1 MKKQLQKNLAKFA
14 LATLIGG
21 SLLLLAACS
30 KGSGDEPQDGDMTE
44 ITVNLAGIEGE
55 ISEELLLSS
64 SVNGKARSQQLPQE
78 DISAYTLPDF
88 DAQVAQPADDDYA
101 VNALQKGATVRN
113 TSSGKRMVAVPLGLR
128 VRYRIV
134 LYRANG
140 TFHASQQGI
149 VGTQLRINVARGE
162 TYRWYAY
169 SYNDTLPVADLT
181 DYNNPVVPTSVTRDL
196 ITATGTQN
204 ISASGNTP
212 LNIVMLHRTNRVAV
226 EINTMGMF
234 STLTGVT
241 VTLGGNYFTSGGSCN
256 LLTGAVTGG
265 TTATSPVYTVAN
277 LPNLPGTTTGDQ
289 KVAYYY
295 TVSNTAIPTMRV
307 TLSGLSV
314 TPYGTPT
321 ARNFTSSA
329 AFQFNVTAFTTAGRS
344 KKARIDLIESPLTL
358 GSARWARSNLF
369 LNGGV
374 TTGHNPY
381 RFYSTNAY
389 QTARESYW
397 PWRGLTPGGQAG
409 TGDPC
414 GRVYPVGAWRTP
426 LPEEYQSI
434 LSTAHTFGTATGRP
448 IIYTTST
455 GTVSPYPSN
464 QLSFYANGF
473 GNTIALIND
482 IVNIGL
488 DYNQQGTRAH
498 LWADDQILNVVAGI
512 GTFYYLG
519 TNNPGGFLDPAAQ
532 NTQVVTALLNNINVP
547 LLGINIL
554 SAGYRNVRCVRNPT
568 VPTTTVP

>member
-14 LATLIGG
+14 FITVLGG
-21 SLLLLAACS
+21 SILLLAGCS
-30 KGSGDEPQDGDMTE
+30 KGGGEELQDGDMTE

-64 SVNGKARSQQLPQE
+64 SVNGKAKSKQVPQE

-101 VNALQKGATVRN
+101 VNALQKGVTVRN
-113 TSSGKRMVAVPLGLR
+113 TSGGKRMVAVPLASR

-140 TFHASQQGI
+140 MFHASQQGI

-169 SYNDTLPVADLT
+169 SYNDTLAVADLA
-181 DYNNPVVPTSVTRDL
+181 DYNNPVVPTSSTRDL

-241 VTLGGNYFTSGGSCN
+241 VTLGGNYFTTGGNCN

-277 LPNLPGTTTGDQ
+277 LPNLPGTTAGDQ

-295 TVSNTAIPTMRV
+295 TVSNNQIPTMRV
-307 TLSGLSV
+307 TLSSLSV
-314 TPYGTPT
+314 TPYGTST

-329 AFQFNVTAFTTAGRS
+329 AFQFNVTAFTSAGRS

-358 GSARWARSNLF
+358 GTARWARSNLF
-369 LNGGV
+369 LNGNS

-389 QTARESYW
+389 QIDRESYW

-414 GRVYPVGAWRTP
+414 LRVYPLGAWRTP
-426 LPEEYQSI
+426 LPTEYQSI
-434 LSTAHTFGTATGRP
+434 LSTAHTFSTAAGRP
-448 IIYTTST
+448 IIYTAST

-464 QLSFYANGF
+464 QLVFYANGF

-482 IVNIGL
+482 VLNIGL

-554 SAGYRNVRCVRNPT
+554 SAGYRNVRCVRNPA

>member
-1 MKKQLQKNLAKFA
+1 MKKQLQINLAKFA
-14 LATLIGG
+14 VIVAVGT
-21 SLLLLAACS
+21 SLVLFAACS
-30 KGSGDEPQDGDMTE
+30 KVSEELAVESDMTE

-64 SVNGKARSQQLPQE
+64 SASGKGKNQQIKQE

-88 DAQVAQPADDDYA
+88 DAQVAQPVDDGYA

-113 TSSGKRMVAVPLGLR
+113 TSGGKRMVAVPLASR

-169 SYNDTLPVADLT
+169 SYNDTLAVADLA
-181 DYNNPVVPTSVTRDL
+181 DYSNPVVPTSGTRDL

-204 ISASGNTP
+204 ISVSGNTP
-212 LNIVMLHRTNRVAV
+212 LNIVMLHRTNRVAI

-241 VTLGGNYFTSGGSCN
+241 VTLGGNYFTTGSCN
-256 LLTGAVTGG
+256 LLTGAVSGG
-265 TTATSPVYTVAN
+265 TTYTSPVYTVAN

-295 TVSNTAIPTMRV
+295 TVSNNQIPTMRV
-307 TLSGLSV
+307 TLSNLSV
-314 TPYGTPT
+314 TPYGNPT

-329 AFQFNVTAFTTAGRS
+329 AFQFNVTAFTSAGRS

-358 GSARWARSNLF
+358 GTARWARSNLF
-369 LNGGV
+369 LNGNT

-414 GRVYPVGAWRTP
+414 GRVYPLGAWRTP
-426 LPEEYQSI
+426 VPEEYQSI
-434 LSTAHTFGTATGRP
+434 LSTAHTFSAAGGRP

-464 QLSFYANGF
+464 QLVFYANGF

-482 IVNIGL
+482 VLNIGL

-519 TNNPGGFLDPAAQ
+519 TNNPGAFLDPAEQ
-532 NTQVVTALLNNINVP
+532 STQVVTALLNNINIP

-554 SAGYRNVRCVRNPT
+554 SAGYRNVRCVRNPA